1 MNTMTTRSGH
11 QYSFDRRYPN
21 RDRYSHR
28 QENGRQMRDRDR
40 DRERDRDRN
49 RNRNQDRNRNRDD
62 QRPRPFRPRFVQKAA
77 DRLLLHST
85 HDQQAE
91 LMLGDTTARATYRD
105 LAELSDSDEA
115 AMDISGESG
124 SDDNDE
130 PAAKRPRT
138 MSSVPDRTQDAPK
151 WSNPD
156 PYTALPPP
164 DETTRK
170 KLDMVQLIRK
180 ARVEAEA
187 KKPAV
192 ATEAD
197 FISCDLSDD
206 EGNRK
211 KPVGS
216 RGLPPRPPPPN
227 NAKQQQQQQTPHRQ
241 GAQDN
246 PIDLTASASLGNRKR
261 TFDDQIKLPHASLK
275 PVRRMAST
283 GTIVPDWRPVQ
294 DEDPCPWAQTDHS
307 ATTSMATR

>member
-1 MNTMTTRSGH
+1 
-11 QYSFDRRYPN
+11 
-21 RDRYSHR
+21 
-28 QENGRQMRDRDR
+28 
-40 DRERDRDRN
+40 
-49 RNRNQDRNRNRDD
+49 
-62 QRPRPFRPRFVQKAA
+62 
-77 DRLLLHST
+77 
-85 HDQQAE
+85 
-91 LMLGDTTARATYRD
+91 MLGDTTARATYRD

-227 NAKQQQQQQTPHRQ
+227 NAKQQQQQQQTPHRQ

-246 PIDLTASASLGNRKR
+246 PINLTASASLGNRKR

-294 DEDPCPWAQTDHS
+294 DEDPCPWAQIDHS